1 MSSRAAAEAEA
12 ETAEAGRLLG
22 KAKEAEAEAEEVE
35 AEGAEA
41 EGAEAEALD
50 APRAS
55 GLAADMTLTDTQCR
69 LQAAEAEAG
78 GLRATVG
85 EMKVEVG
92 ELRSELSERRAGVGE
107 LALQLEARRWHL

>member
-22 KAKEAEAEAEEVE
+22 KAKEAEAEAEE